1 MEEANTCVGCGT
13 VYPAGKRL
21 CVRCGIDLKTS
32 EPLHGQTKVG
42 EEDSDVEQTRM
53 EAAGEFV
60 RMLLPGLFQPLT
72 VGLSVAGLA
81 VSTVIGWYAIS
92 ALRLTEV
99 TGGAAM
105 IGLALVVNA
114 QVMAWIITGELQSLI
129 NALVE
134 MGGRMPYFLALVVLP
149 LVPTAVLHLMI
160 VSVDGW

>member
-1 MEEANTCVGCGT
+1 
-13 VYPAGKRL
+13 
-21 CVRCGIDLKTS
+21 
-32 EPLHGQTKVG
+32 
-42 EEDSDVEQTRM
+42 
-53 EAAGEFV
+53 
-60 RMLLPGLFQPLT
+60 
-72 VGLSVAGLA
+72 
-81 VSTVIGWYAIS
+81 
-92 ALRLTEV
+92 
-99 TGGAAM
+99 M